1 MSMLSHLLDAS
12 KLAKLSDAQ
21 VAALNQHL
29 ELALANEVMN
39 TPALKTKLA
48 DEVKKAAA
56 GHN

>member
-1 MSMLSHLLDAS
+1 MSMLSHLLDPG

-29 ELALANEVMN
+29 ELTLSHEVMN
-39 TPALKTKLA
+39 NPALMTKLST
-48 DEVKKAAA
+48 DIKAVAA